1 MLSLASAASS
11 FSLAPHRAAL
21 PSLGAAPL
29 LRGAA
34 VRMADG
40 DKPMKSAN
48 ESPLEAL
55 KTVPWNDLVCHTG
68 LQPQAS
74 RAQDRLA
81 ESGLA
86 EPRRAEPRQTVP
98 WNDLVC
104 RLQKAP
110 SISQVSRNSLP
121 QL

>member
-1 MLSLASAASS
+1 MLSLASSAASS

-21 PSLGAAPL
+21 PSLGAPPL

-55 KTVPWNDLVCHTG
+55 KTVPWNDLVCH
-68 LQPQAS
+68 LQ
-74 RAQDRLA
+74 RARTPHP
-81 ESGLA
+81 GLA
-86 EPRRAEPRQTVP
+86 DPG
-98 WNDLVC
+98 
-104 RLQKAP
+104 
-110 SISQVSRNSLP
+110 QVRYWLASG
-121 QL
+121 

>member
-55 KTVPWNDLVCHTG
+55 KTVPWNDLVC
-68 LQPQAS
+68 
-74 RAQDRLA
+74 
-81 ESGLA
+81 
-86 EPRRAEPRQTVP
+86 
-98 WNDLVC
+98 
-104 RLQKAP
+104 RLQRAP
-110 SISQVSRNSLP
+110 SI
-121 QL
+121 